1 MKRLYYFLKNYKL
14 DLLTLFFAIISAI
27 LAYCFMS
34 NQKILMRT
42 SIIIAVVFL
51 LVIIYIRKRERDFIF
66 SALTWRKDIESW
78 IGYGEFKYNRVHN
91 AYAITK
97 SESGFINSKCLNWSS
112 YRINFDFKIASEKLG
127 IIVRAVNLSNYVMI
141 QVNPLGIRPHIRVNG
156 GWKVWEVEETG
167 LKIENP
173 LSLDKWYKAQIA
185 CDKNEISIR
194 LCNGKKCVFDK
205 VWEIIRG
212 NAVFNFKKD
221 EKDKGIN
228 IPFPINLEYG
238 SAGFRNCGNEKA
250 FVKNMLIK
258 KI

>member
-97 SESGFINSKCLNWSS
+97 SESGFIN
-112 YRINFDFKIASEKLG
+112 
-127 IIVRAVNLSNYVMI
+127 
-141 QVNPLGIRPHIRVNG
+141 
-156 GWKVWEVEETG
+156 
-167 LKIENP
+167 
-173 LSLDKWYKAQIA
+173 
-185 CDKNEISIR
+185 
-194 LCNGKKCVFDK
+194 
-205 VWEIIRG
+205 
-212 NAVFNFKKD
+212 
-221 EKDKGIN
+221 
-228 IPFPINLEYG
+228 
-238 SAGFRNCGNEKA
+238 
-250 FVKNMLIK
+250 
-258 KI
+258 